1 MLQILLN
8 ITWVDLLL
16 ERRMV
21 NRSKALTA
29 ALLIVV
35 TLAFFAATLEYS
47 SLYLEKIFYSILAI
61 TIIYLLFQI
70 FLDEYANKRIKVSK
84 TRYTFRKV
92 LSIVSLAVSLLSLLI
107 IWITETQNILIAF
120 GLIGAAI
127 AFALQDIFKNFMG
140 GILLFI
146 NGVYRVGDR
155 IEIAGKYGDVIDI
168 GILNTTLM
176 ETREW
181 VSGDQVTGRLTIIP
195 NGVILA
201 GTIQNYTR
209 DFDFIWDEMTIPITY
224 DSDWEEA
231 AKRIL
236 EIIKTETNDVIVSA
250 QKTMERIEG
259 KYYFTKRSL
268 EPSVFM
274 SLTDNWI
281 TFGIRYVTF
290 VRSRRDLH
298 NRLARL
304 ILTEIAK
311 SQRIKIASATLN
323 VTGFPPIKLEQA

>member
-1 MLQILLN
+1 
-8 ITWVDLLL
+8 
-16 ERRMV
+16 MV
-21 NRSKALTA
+21 NRSKVLTVT
-29 ALLIVV
+29 LLIAF
-35 TLAFFAATLEYS
+35 TLAFFVANVEYS
-47 SLYLEKIFYSILAI
+47 SLYLEKILYSTIAI
-61 TIIYLLFQI
+61 TVAYLLFQI
-70 FLDEYANKRIKVSK
+70 FLDEYATKRIKDSK

-92 LSIVSLAVSLLSLLI
+92 LSIVSFAVALLSLLI

-127 AFALQDIFKNFMG
+127 AFALQDIFRNFMG
-140 GILLFI
+140 GILLFV

-224 DSDWEEA
+224 DSDWNEA
-231 AKRIL
+231 AQKIL
-236 EIIKTETNDVIVSA
+236 EIIKTETKGAIDNA

-259 KYYFTKRSL
+259 KYYFTRRSL
-268 EPSVFM
+268 EPSIFL

-281 TFGIRYVTF
+281 TFGIRYVTD

-298 NRLARL
+298 NRIGRL

-311 SQRIKIASATLN
+311 SERIKIASATIN
-323 VTGFPPIKLEQA
+323 VTGFPPIHLEKE